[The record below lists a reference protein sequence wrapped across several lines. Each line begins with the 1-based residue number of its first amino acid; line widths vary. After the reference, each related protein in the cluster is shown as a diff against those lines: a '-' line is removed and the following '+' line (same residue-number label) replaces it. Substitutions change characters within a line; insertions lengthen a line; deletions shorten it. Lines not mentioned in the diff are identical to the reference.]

1 MTTIHIVAIAG
12 FALLLA
18 TFAIGAICA
27 LLDINP

>member
-1 MTTIHIVAIAG
+1 MTTIHVVAIAG

-18 TFAIGAICA
+18 TLAVCAICA